1 VKNRPYIRAVA
12 GRLPSLRNGCLRVL
26 VALAWLAGLGPAG
39 AQHNEVRFDHFSVE
53 QGIGH
58 KNAYCLMQDRQGY
71 VWIGTKNGLSYYN
84 GYTFE
89 SFRHDPEDP
98 RTLSSNHV
106 QALYEDRDGFIWVG
120 TADGGLNRLD
130 RNTGACTVYK
140 YDPRNPNGI
149 GSNNVCAIHQDEHGN
164 LWVGTFGG
172 GLSKL
177 NPGTGQFKTYYR
189 TEGLPQ
195 GLSSNNVISMY
206 EDRAGA
212 LWLGTYGGGL
222 CKLLPG
228 EETFTVYGHD
238 PQSPGSIAG
247 NDVYAVHEDRNGFIW
262 AGTNGTG
269 LCRLNVSTGLFK
281 TFRAGSGKPGSL
293 PNDYVHA
300 IEEDQLGY
308 LWVGTVKEGGLHRFD
323 PATETFQ
330 AYTHDRLSLSSLSN
344 NNINAILADRAG
356 TVWVA
361 TEGGGVDKFEAQSQV
376 FRQFIS
382 NRGDRSTFQ
391 AGSVTALLEDGAGT
405 TWIGTT
411 EGLYAYDD
419 DTGAYASYDKLPG
432 DGLLNLSSTVNA
444 LCEDNA
450 GRIWVGTADNG
461 LLVYDKKARTFRRFA
476 IDSFAKDGLT
486 SDGIEAIHKDRRGI
500 LWIGTYDGGLCRLD
514 PQTEVF
520 TSFWHDPNN
529 PRSIASN
536 ALKVIFEDAA
546 GSLWIG
552 TKEAGL
558 SRFDPGTQT
567 FTNYRKD
574 AKESGLTSNSITA
587 LAETDGALW
596 VGTFDGGICRLDA
609 GKKTFTPITTLD
621 GLPED
626 NICGMV
632 KDHKGNLW
640 ISTVSKGL
648 VRYSPKTKRMK
659 KFTVAEGLY
668 SNEFQQS
675 AYFRSKGG
683 ALFFGGANYFV
694 AFDPAKITDR
704 EYAAPVYITGFTL
717 MGEKQPLTGSE
728 LVLNHD
734 QNFLEF
740 EFAMLSFLD
749 PARNQYAYILEG
761 VDKNWNYIGTRR
773 TASYTN
779 LDPSQYVF
787 RVKAADKNGIWND
800 KGVSVRIVIRPA
812 WYSTWWARTL
822 FAVLFIGSGVAYYK
836 HRIRS
841 VEKQKEV
848 LEAQVM
854 ERTAQL
860 LQKNQEIE
868 AINDALESRV
878 EQRTLELKQ
887 ANESLVSTNQEL
899 DMFIY
904 RASHDIKGPVAT
916 LAGLC
921 KVAALD
927 VTEPKALEYINLLDR
942 TCEKANQT
950 LVRILGIY
958 EIRNLEA
965 EPQPVSLNGLIR
977 EIAGTAKAAPG
988 YEKVKL
994 HLEGTAT
1001 VTLLA
1006 DPVLVRTL
1014 LVNLIDNAFRFSKRK
1029 DNSYVSVRLAQG
1041 PGGEVC
1047 IQVRDNGMGI
1057 LPDLRSKLFT
1067 MFFRG
1072 TVNASGTGLGLYIAK
1087 IAAERLNG
1095 RIELQPYRPE
1105 ETVFEAFL
1113 PAGLCLPDPSAE
1125 TIQAAENAG
1134 MI

>member
-1 VKNRPYIRAVA
+1 LKNKQYISAIDSCFPA
-12 GRLPSLRNGCLRVL
+12 LRSRCLRVL
-26 VALAWLAGLGPAG
+26 VALAWLAGLRLAG
-39 AQHNEVRFDHFSVE
+39 AQHNQIRFDHFSAE

-58 KNAYCLMQDRQGY
+58 KNAYCLMQDRKGY
-71 VWIGTKNGLSYYN
+71 VWIGTRNGLSCYN

-98 RTLSSNHV
+98 YTLSDNHI
-106 QALYEDRDGFIWVG
+106 QALCEDRDGSIWVG

-130 RNTGACTVYK
+130 RNTGTCTVYK
-140 YDPRNPNGI
+140 YDPQTGNGI
-149 GSNNVCAIHQDEHGN
+149 GSNNVCAIHQDRQGN

-177 NPGTGQFKTYYR
+177 DPKTGKFKTYYR

-195 GLSSNNVISMY
+195 GLSSNNVISIH

-222 CKLLPG
+222 CKLVPG

-238 PQSPGSIAG
+238 AQQPGSIAG

-262 AGTNGTG
+262 AGTNGSG

-281 TFRAGSGKPGSL
+281 TFRAQPGKPSSL
-293 PNDYVHA
+293 TGDYVHA

-308 LWVGTVKEGGLHRFD
+308 LWVGNVKEGGLHRFD

-330 AYTHDRLSLSSLSN
+330 SYAYDRLNRSSLGN
-344 NNINAILADRAG
+344 NNVNAILADRAG
-356 TVWVA
+356 TIWVA
-361 TEGGGVDKFEAQSQV
+361 TEGGVDKFEAQSQV
-376 FRQFIS
+376 FQQFV
-382 NRGDRSTFQ
+382 NNQGGYGTFE
-391 AGSVTALLEDGAGT
+391 AGSVTALLEDGTGI

-411 EGLYAYDD
+411 AGLYSYHAATDAY
-419 DTGAYASYDKLPG
+419 TSYDKLLG
-432 DGLLNLSSTVNA
+432 DRQPNLSGTINA

-450 GRIWVGTADNG
+450 GRIWVGTADDG
-461 LLVYDKKARTFRRFA
+461 LLVYDKKAGRFRRFA
-476 IDSFAKDGLT
+476 SDSFVKNGLT
-486 SDGIEAIHKDRRGI
+486 SEGIEAIHKDRQGI

-514 PQTEVF
+514 PQTETF
-520 TSFWHDPNN
+520 TSFRHDPHN

-546 GSLWIG
+546 GNLWIG

-558 SRFDPGTQT
+558 SRFDPKTQT
-567 FTNYRKD
+567 FTNYSKD
-574 AKESGLTSNSITA
+574 DKESDLTSNSITA
-587 LAETDGALW
+587 LTEADGALW
-596 VGTFDGGICRLDA
+596 VGTFDGGVCRFDS
-609 GKKTFTPITTLD
+609 KEETFTPISTLD

-626 NICGMV
+626 NICGIV
-632 KDHKGNLW
+632 KDGKGNLW

-648 VRYSPKTKRMK
+648 VRYSPRTKRMK

-675 AYFRSKGG
+675 AYFRGKGG
-683 ALFFGGANYFV
+683 ELFFGGTNHFIS
-694 AFDPAKITDR
+694 FDPAKISDR

-717 MGEKQPLTGSE
+717 MGEKRQLSQSE

-749 PARNQYAYILEG
+749 PARNQYAYTLEG

-779 LDPSQYVF
+779 LDPNEYVF
-787 RVKAADKNGIWND
+787 RVKAADKNGVWND

-812 WYSTWWARTL
+812 WYHTWWARTL
-822 FAVLFIGSGVAYYK
+822 FVVLFVGSGVAYYK
-836 HRIRS
+836 QRIRS

-848 LEAQVM
+848 LEMQVL

-878 EQRTLELKQ
+878 EQRTLELKK
-887 ANESLVSTNQEL
+887 ANESLVGANQEL

-927 VTEPKALEYINLLDR
+927 VTEPKAQEYITMLDR
-942 TCEKANQT
+942 TCEKASQT
-950 LVRILGIY
+950 LVRILSIY
-958 EIRNLEA
+958 EVRNLEA
-965 EPQPVSLNGLIR
+965 KPQPVSLNELIR
-977 EIAGTAKAAPG
+977 EITGTIKATPG

-994 HLEGTAT
+994 HLESTAT

-1006 DPVLVRTL
+1006 DPVLLRTI

-1029 DNSYVSVRLAQG
+1029 DNSFVAVLLTQTAN
-1041 PGGEVC
+1041 GEVC
-1047 IQVRDNGMGI
+1047 VQVRDNGMGI
-1057 LPDLRSKLFT
+1057 LPDMRSKLFT

-1095 RIELQPYRPE
+1095 RIELQPYQPE

-1113 PAGLCLPDPSAE
+1113 PASLQLASPSAE
-1125 TIQAAENAG
+1125 STYVAENAG
-1134 MI
+1134 LI